1 MMAGMLGVLAMVT
14 LTIAIVGLYGLIA
27 YDVAQ
32 RTRELGVRMALGAR
46 PLDILAHVAARAV
59 RLTALAVVIGVVGAA
74 LFSRLLG
81 VMLYRVTAGD
91 PFTFIS
97 DSAALLLVALAAAMV
112 PSWRAA
118 QVDPTIALRG

>member
-1 MMAGMLGVLAMVT
+1 MMAGMLAVLAILTM
-14 LTIAIVGLYGLIA
+14 TIAVVGLYGLIA

-32 RTRELGVRMALGAR
+32 RTREIGVRMALGAR
-46 PLDILAHVAARAV
+46 PLDILAQVAGRAV

-91 PFTFIS
+91 PLTFVS
-97 DSAALLLVALAAAMV
+97 DSAALLIVALAAAIV

-118 QVDPTIALRG
+118 RVDPTIALRG